1 MPKHEAYYTQ
11 PIENV
16 NRDVTDFVKKY
27 QKPDDISTAF
37 KPPHSRT
44 TNKTP
49 IADMIDYIFDI
60 FAHTEFA
67 LESRTSRASLG
78 HPPTFCIPDG
88 FSLP

>member
-27 QKPDDISTAF
+27 RKPDDISAAYQ
-37 KPPHSRT
+37 PPHSRAT
-44 TNKTP
+44 SKTP

-60 FAHTEFA
+60 FAYPGFA
-67 LESRTSRASLG
+67 LES
-78 HPPTFCIPDG
+78 
-88 FSLP
+88 